1 MSPKKRTDAIRD
13 SARLV
18 AARLKPAAVRAKPLA
33 RNTGAA
39 ARRQLLRTRAWA
51 APQVE
56 RSGKVLQQK
65 VVPKVS
71 AALSSAA
78 KKLDPAKPRH
88 RRWQKPAGMAT
99 LTAAGGAAAAFLR
112 SKMKNGG
119 TAANGPAT
127 QSQPSDS
134 MHSTP
139 PNGQQKT
146 SVKTEAE

>member
-13 SARLV
+13 MARQA
-18 AARLKPAAVRAKPLA
+18 AARLKPAAARAKPLA
-33 RNTGAA
+33 RNTGVA

-56 RSGKVLQQK
+56 RSGQVLQDK
-65 VVPKVS
+65 VAPKVS

-78 KKLDPAKPRH
+78 KKLDPSEARK
-88 RRWQKPAGMAT
+88 RRWRKPAGLAT

-112 SKMKNGG
+112 SKMKNGHQ
-119 TAANGPAT
+119 AAQG
-127 QSQPSDS
+127 QPSDA
-134 MHSTP
+134 MHATP

-146 SVKTEAE
+146 GVKTEAD